1 MSVLRDVER
10 VVLVALAASVVAAA
24 AVLVLALGQPLRD
37 WFALTPEHPA
47 RVGVGELWLDNART
61 LLWPLAAAAAVS
73 WWPRARYALDVL
85 LVVIL
90 GGNVLLVALALGAYG
105 EPLLRLAPGH
115 YALELA
121 ALATAVAAYL
131 DARRAGVVRPRVLGG
146 CAAATAILLLGAAL
160 LESAAAG
167 GR

>member
-1 MSVLRDVER
+1 VGVLRDVQCI
-10 VVLVALAASVVAAA
+10 VLVALAASVVTAA
-24 AVLVLALGQPLRD
+24 AVLALALGQLLRG
-37 WFALTPEHPA
+37 WFGLTPEHPT

-90 GGNVLLVALALGAYG
+90 GGNVLLVAVALGAYG
-105 EPLLRLAPGH
+105 EPLLRRAPGH
-115 YALELA
+115 YALELG
-121 ALATAVAAYL
+121 ALAVAAAAYL
-131 DARRAGVVRPRVLGG
+131 DARRVRVIRPHVVGG
-146 CAAATAILLLGAAL
+146 CAAATAVLLLGAAL

-167 GR
+167 AR

>member
-1 MSVLRDVER
+1 MSVLRDVQR
-10 VVLVALAASVVAAA
+10 VALVALAASVMAAA
-24 AVLVLALGQPLRD
+24 AVLALALGQPLRG
-37 WFALTPEHPA
+37 WFGLTPEQPA
-47 RVGVGELWLDNART
+47 RVAVGELWLGNART

-73 WWPRARYALDVL
+73 WWPRARYALDLL

-90 GGNVLLVALALGAYG
+90 GGNVLLVAVALGAYG

-121 ALATAVAAYL
+121 ALATAAASYL
-131 DARRAGVVRPRVLGG
+131 DARRAGVVRARVIGA
-146 CAAATAILLLGAAL
+146 CAAATAVLLLGAAL